1 MTYTGLALFAIITV
15 LLVEAMALKT
25 GLLKKIEFYLAYA
38 IVVFFQLL
46 TNGYLTGREIV
57 LYDSEAIIGLRIV
70 FAPFED
76 LMFGFALVFL
86 TMTIWTRLGMVE
98 QNRFPVSNKE

>member
-1 MTYTGLALFAIITV
+1 MTYTGLALFAVITV
-15 LLVEAMALKT
+15 LLIEAMVLKT
-25 GLLKKIEFYLAYA
+25 GLLKKIEFYLAYG

-57 LYDSEAIIGLRIV
+57 LYDSGAIIGLRIA

-76 LMFGFALVFL
+76 LMFGFALVVL
-86 TMTIWTRLGMVE
+86 TMAVWTKLQLVE
-98 QNRFPVSNKE
+98 KNRFPISKE

>member
-15 LLVEAMALKT
+15 LLVELMVIKT

-57 LYDSEAIIGLRIV
+57 LYDSESIIGLRIA

-76 LMFGFALVFL
+76 LMFGFALVVL
-86 TMTIWTRLGMVE
+86 TMTVWTKLQMVE
-98 QNRFPVSNKE
+98 ENRFPISKE

>member
-1 MTYTGLALFAIITV
+1 MTYTGLALMAIITV
-15 LLVEAMALKT
+15 LLIEFMALKT
-25 GLLKKIEFYLAYA
+25 GLLRRPQFYIAYA

-57 LYDSEAIIGLRIV
+57 LYDSDVIVGLRIV
-70 FAPFED
+70 FAPMED

-86 TMTIWTRLGMVE
+86 TMAVWTKIGMVE
-98 QNRFPVSNKE
+98 DQRFRPSKAE

>member
-15 LLVEAMALKT
+15 LLVEAMVLKT
-25 GLLKKIEFYLAYA
+25 GLLKKLEFYLAYG

-57 LYDSEAIIGLRIV
+57 LYDSDVIIGLRV
-70 FAPFED
+70 AFAPFED
-76 LMFGFALVFL
+76 LMFGFALVFM
-86 TMTIWTRLGMVE
+86 TMAIWAKLGMVE
-98 QNRFPVSNKE
+98 QNRFPVSKKE